1 MMSRS
6 FFLPVLLICLLYPSK
21 VAVPPPSPVAP
32 PEPEHPVADMFEF
45 EPEQE
50 EIAKQVEIRLRDHGF
65 SDELITA
72 ALVNAYAESGLD
84 VSVVGKAGERG
95 IFQLHPRGLG
105 HSMTVNDMIDIE
117 SASDRIAWA
126 VKRNKKIMN
135 LESRSASAD
144 VLTAAFCVEIE
155 RPSNKH
161 EKAKKR
167 VRLMKKM
174 LIN

>member
-6 FFLPVLLICLLYPSK
+6 ILLLVVITSLLYPSK
-21 VAVPPPSPVAP
+21 VAVPPAPPPP
-32 PEPEHPVADMFEF
+32 PEPEYPVADMFEF

-50 EIAKQVEIRLRDHGF
+50 EVAKQVEGRLRDHGF

-72 ALVNAYAESGLD
+72 ALVNAYAESGLNA
-84 VSVVGKAGERG
+84 SVIGKAGERG
-95 IFQLHPRGLG
+95 IFQLHPEGLG
-105 HSMTVNDMIDIE
+105 HSMTVDDMLDVE

-126 VKRNKKIMN
+126 VKRNKKIMG

-144 VLTAAFCVEIE
+144 TLTAAFCIEIE